1 MEGVQVDKT
10 HSGVIL
16 EVLLAENWLHSLFK
30 IMEKKS
36 GTVVFCLFICFFN
49 SFKLFL
55 KVTKTTNSSI

>member
-30 IMEKKS
+30 IMAKKS
-36 GTVVFCLFICFFN
+36 GTVVFCLFICFLTPLNYF
-49 SFKLFL
+49 
-55 KVTKTTNSSI
+55 